1 MQLLCE
7 NNNVEMKK
15 FIRLQCDENGQPRA
29 NSINFIEKTTLL
41 LRRFFKIM
49 NVNILAIPLFLLDFV
64 NEVTQLP
71 CVDNQVTFCKS
82 TFLED
87 LCFMETF
94 MTREKQITMLI
105 ESKENVDELFEI
117 YNKSVS
123 LVLSNMEGNDDTI
136 FEQIRNKLTL
146 GFLGALTL
154 YNFRECLDHFGIAHS
169 VDNDPITPENVNRLK
184 EAIKKSELPEHY
196 LNIINILSVLHK
208 ENDRRR

>member
-1 MQLLCE
+1 LLKQQRDDDGLE
-7 NNNVEMKK
+7 
-15 FIRLQCDENGQPRA
+15 RA

-49 NVNILAIPLFLLDFV
+49 NVNILGIPLFLLDFV

-94 MTREKQITMLI
+94 MTKEKQITMLI
-105 ESKENVDELFEI
+105 ESKENVDDLFQI

-123 LVLSNMEGNDDTI
+123 LVLSNMEGNDDI
-136 FEQIRNKLTL
+136 LFEQIRNKLTL
-146 GFLGALTL
+146 AFLGSLTV
-154 YNFRECLDHFGIAHS
+154 YNFRECLDHFKIIYNEAE
-169 VDNDPITPENVNRLK
+169 PITEENVKKLK
-184 EAIKKSELPEHY
+184 EAIKKEELPECY
-196 LNIINILSVLHK
+196 LNIINIFSVLYK
-208 ENDRRR
+208 

>member
-1 MQLLCE
+1 
-7 NNNVEMKK
+7 MKQ
-15 FIRLQCDENGQPRA
+15 FIRLQRNENGQDRS

-71 CVDNQVTFCKS
+71 CFENQVTFCKS

-94 MTREKQITMLI
+94 MTKEKQITMLI
-105 ESKENVDELFEI
+105 ESKENVDELYQI

-123 LVLSNMEGNDDTI
+123 LVLSNMEGNDDVV

-146 GFLGALTL
+146 GFLGALTI
-154 YNFRECLDHFGIAHS
+154 YNFRECLDHF
-169 VDNDPITPENVNRLK
+169 E
-184 EAIKKSELPEHY
+184 IKYNP
-196 LNIINILSVLHK
+196 N
-208 ENDRRR
+208 